1 MTANDL
7 VIKCSSLRWVCL
19 DVRKGPLVFM
29 IPEGGPT
36 LLKAVCAVCL
46 DLNVATAFRS
56 NTCRTYI
63 WEPAPPKA
71 ATGNVCCRPYID
83 KHMGGGRR
91 LMQKLARCQLHFCG
105 FSYSLSLCG
114 VCVRARWH
122 TGWIFN
128 RTWLKS
134 FDLTLTYVWSFCKH
148 VSTGKH
154 STCMND
160 THADTH
166 ACCSCMQFIYFS
178 LVRLEIKSTF
188 ILLLHI
194 CI

>member
-7 VIKCSSLRWVCL
+7 VIKCSSLRWVCT

-36 LLKAVCAVCL
+36 LLKAVCAVGL
-46 DLNVATAFRS
+46 DLNVAAAFHI

-63 WEPAPPKA
+63 WEAARPKA
-71 ATGNVCCRPYID
+71 AAGNVCWNGWYWQTY
-83 KHMGGGRR
+83 GRGR
-91 LMQKLARCQLHFCG
+91 CLMQKLARCQVHFCG
-105 FSYSLSLCG
+105 FPYSLSLSLSLCG

-134 FDLTLTYVWSFCKH
+134 FDLCV
-148 VSTGKH
+148 V
-154 STCMND
+154 
-160 THADTH
+160 
-166 ACCSCMQFIYFS
+166 
-178 LVRLEIKSTF
+178 
-188 ILLLHI
+188 LL
-194 CI
+194 